1 MCAIL
6 GYLGDINR
14 NRFEQALS
22 VMSHRGS
29 DDNKILDL
37 KYAKFGFNRLAIEN
51 IAIFNQP
58 FIKNEKVVVFNG
70 EIYNYKKLI
79 IEEELRAQTEVEVI
93 YELYLK
99 YSVDFVKKLDGM
111 FAIAIYDKKLY
122 LFRDEFGKKPLYF
135 SKDGKIFASEIKA
148 ILSLLEKKP
157 NLNFEALSEY
167 LSVNSSIAPNT
178 IYENIFKLPAGCFY
192 DGEIKKYF
200 DFERKE
206 IEITENEA
214 IDKVEELLVNS
225 IHKRLQS
232 DEEIGSLLSGGIDS
246 SLIATIASK
255 KQNLKTFSIG
265 YDGYDNYDERKWAK
279 LVAKNINSEHFEI
292 SMSKDNFFDN
302 LDEVISKMG
311 EPIADSAYIPAFHL
325 AKNIPLKVVFSGE
338 GSDEMFLGYRRYE
351 EFLELS
357 NSSLPN
363 KMWLKKYLDRHYE
376 DIKEWEVFRRFFADE
391 KIFRG
396 INETFFQRQIDRVLK
411 KSKQVDFER
420 FLPFDDGFDFTY
432 FDIKVW
438 LGEVLLMKL
447 DKMFMASSIEA
458 RSPFLDKEL
467 VNFVFNLPEN
477 IRKSKKYLIKEVA
490 KRYIPIEI
498 VNRRKKGF
506 AYPFLEWLKEEN
518 QFKYILTINQKT
530 KLFNETY
537 LKDIVKSGHKRYKQ
551 HIWTLY
557 LFSRWIEKEYL

>member
-6 GYLGDINR
+6 GYLGEIDSR
-14 NRFEQALS
+14 RFENSLS
-22 VMSHRGS
+22 LMSHRG
-29 DDNKILDL
+29 DDDTKILDL

-51 IAIFNQP
+51 ISTFNQP

-79 IEEELRAQTEVEVI
+79 IEEELIAKTEVEVI

-99 YSVDFVKKLDGM
+99 YSIGFVKKLDGM

-148 ILSLLEKKP
+148 ILSLMDKKP

-167 LSVNSSIAPNT
+167 LSLNSSIAPNT
-178 IYENIFKLPAGCFY
+178 IYENIIKLPAGCFY

-206 IEITENEA
+206 IEISESDA
-214 IDKVEELLVNS
+214 IDKLEELLINS
-225 IHKRLQS
+225 VHKRLQS

-265 YDGYDNYDERKWAK
+265 YDGYDNYDERKWARV
-279 LVAKNINSEHFEI
+279 VAKDIKSEHFEV
-292 SMSKDNFFDN
+292 SMNKDNFFDN
-302 LDEVISKMG
+302 LDEVIDKMG

-363 KMWLKKYLDRHYE
+363 KMWLKKYLERNYE

-396 INETFFQRQIDRVLK
+396 INETFYQRQIDKVLK
-411 KSKQVDFER
+411 NSKKVDFDR
-420 FLPFDDGFDFTY
+420 FLPFNDSFDFTY

-458 RSPFLDKEL
+458 RSPFLDREV
-467 VNFVFNLPEN
+467 VNFVFNLPQN
-477 IRKSKKYLIKEVA
+477 VRKSKKHLIKEVA
-490 KRYIPIEI
+490 KRHIPLTI

-530 KLFNETY
+530 KLFNEGY

-557 LFSRWIEKEYL
+557 LFSRWLDKEYL